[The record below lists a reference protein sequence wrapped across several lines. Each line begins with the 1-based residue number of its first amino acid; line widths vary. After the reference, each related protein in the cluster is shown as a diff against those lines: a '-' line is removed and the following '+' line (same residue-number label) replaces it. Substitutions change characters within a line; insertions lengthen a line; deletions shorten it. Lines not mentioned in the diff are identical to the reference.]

1 MQLRK
6 VILAAAVLVL
16 CAVCFAADDAV
27 KIDNDVVRI
36 IKATELPHNKGPL
49 HRHAMNRVMVYL
61 DAGDITINHEDG
73 RVEEQ
78 HWKAGDVAWSLA
90 DGMHTS
96 ENVGVGP
103 IRLVEIELKKPAPA
117 TPPVRKP
124 ELDPLAIDS
133 AHYTL
138 FFENDQVR
146 VFRSWREPG
155 GAEPL
160 HEHTGAGRATVLLTN
175 LDSKVK
181 LANGSTIDQHG
192 MAGDVTWS
200 DGAVVHTSTNV
211 GANRLE
217 VIVVEVK

>member
-1 MQLRK
+1 VRK
-6 VILAAAVLVL
+6 AILLAAVFAFR
-16 CAVCFAADDAV
+16 AGCFAQENPV
-27 KIDNDVVRI
+27 KIDNDAVRI
-36 IKATELPHNKGPL
+36 IKATDLPHNKGPL
-49 HRHAMNRVMVYL
+49 HRHAMNRVMIYL
-61 DAGDITINHEDG
+61 DAGEITLNHEDG

-117 TPPVRKP
+117 TRPVRKP
-124 ELDPLAIDS
+124 ELDPLAIDA

-138 FFENDQVR
+138 LFENDQVR
-146 VFRSWREPG
+146 VFRSWREAG

-160 HEHTGAGRATVLLTN
+160 HEHTGVGRATVLLTD

-181 LANGSTIDQHG
+181 LANGTTIDQHG
-192 MAGDVTWS
+192 SAGDVTWS
-200 DGAVVHTSTNV
+200 DGPVTHSSINV
-211 GANRLE
+211 GAKRLE